1 VIKETKRKYKN
12 ACKGIRSLHTAL
24 NELSIKNEKFIETH
38 ENLCEENKVL
48 KHNFENQN
56 RV

>member
-1 VIKETKRKYKN
+1 MIKETKRKYKN

-38 ENLCEENKVL
+38 ENLYEENKVL